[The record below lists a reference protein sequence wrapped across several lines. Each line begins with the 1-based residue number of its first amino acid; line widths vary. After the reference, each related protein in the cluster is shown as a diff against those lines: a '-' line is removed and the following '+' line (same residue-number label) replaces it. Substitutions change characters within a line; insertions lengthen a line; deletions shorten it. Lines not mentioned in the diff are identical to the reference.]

1 MLLTYDSGTGLP
13 TKMKDSGRKWFLKMN
28 IDFLPILLAF
38 QAKDD
43 TFFSKIILDDAIV
56 STLHPVAWSRT
67 AKNDN
72 PTKVTQEFFEICE
85 TLLRLPSSSAGLERC
100 FSTLGNIITEKR
112 NRLGVGKAQKLCFVN
127 QSLKK
132 ASNMK

>member
-1 MLLTYDSGTGLP
+1 
-13 TKMKDSGRKWFLKMN
+13 MKDSGRKWFLKKN
-28 IDFLPILLAF
+28 LDFLTILLAF
-38 QAKDD
+38 QANDD
-43 TFFSKIILDDAIV
+43 TFFSQIILDDAIV
-56 STLHPVAWSRT
+56 SKLHPVAWWKT

-72 PTKVTQEFFEICE
+72 PTKVTQEFFETCE

-112 NRLGVGKAQKLCFVN
+112 NRLAVEKAQKLCFVN

-132 ASNMK
+132 ASNIK